1 MDEWLGTSLPVFLGL
16 SVLVGGTAWLTGQAI
31 AAGWRPAWQVGSYCL
46 LLALGWRF
54 LSFALFE
61 GQLLS
66 LSGFI
71 ADLVVLLA
79 VGLASYRLT
88 HVKKMITQYPWLYQ
102 RRGPWRYETRPP
114 TA

>member
-1 MDEWLGTSLPVFLGL
+1 MEAWLGTSLPVFLGL

-31 AAGWRPAWQVGSYCL
+31 AASWRPAWQVGSYCL

-71 ADLVVLLA
+71 ANLVVLLA
-79 VGLASYRLT
+79 VGLAGYRIT

-102 RRGPWRYETRPP
+102 PRGPWRYERRPP